1 MKATLGFMKQSK
13 SAAKMSSVYSKVYR
27 VGKKRKKRE
36 REKPEYSVYWML
48 LSNRIKNEFMY

>member
-48 LSNRIKNEFMY
+48 LSNRIKK